1 MSQEEEQDIFEE
13 ILAGE
18 TDTDLSK
25 IVKELLNRDNIET
38 KTELSQEQINAIAA
52 LQTEAIL
59 YDIDPLK
66 IYLAEFK
73 THMVSKKRKSRG
85 EIVEIMRQK
94 LNSSLGDEATKKESI
109 KW

>member
-1 MSQEEEQDIFEE
+1 MKEEQDIFEE

-38 KTELSQEQINAIAA
+38 KTELSQKQINAIAA

-59 YDIDPLK
+59 YNINPLK
-66 IYLAEFK
+66 IYLGEFK

-94 LNSSLGDEATKKESI
+94 LRSTGDETAKKESI

>member
-1 MSQEEEQDIFEE
+1 MKEEQDIFEE

-38 KTELSQEQINAIAA
+38 KTELTQKQINAIAA

-59 YDIDPLK
+59 YDINPLK
-66 IYLAEFK
+66 VYLGEFK

-94 LNSSLGDEATKKESI
+94 LKSPGDETAKKESI

>member
-1 MSQEEEQDIFEE
+1 MKEEQDIFEE

-25 IVKELLNRDNIET
+25 IVKELLNQDNIET
-38 KTELSQEQINAIAA
+38 KTELSQKQINAIAA

-59 YDIDPLK
+59 YDINPLK
-66 IYLAEFK
+66 IYLGEFK
-73 THMVSKKRKSRG
+73 THMVSKNRKSRG

-94 LNSSLGDEATKKESI
+94 LKFTGDETAKKESI

>member
-1 MSQEEEQDIFEE
+1 MKEERDIFEE

-25 IVKELLNRDNIET
+25 IIKELLDQNNIET
-38 KTELSQEQINAIAA
+38 KTELSQKQINAIAT

-59 YDIDPLK
+59 YNINPLK
-66 IYLAEFK
+66 VYLGEFK
-73 THMVSKKRKSRG
+73 THMVSKNRKSRE

-94 LNSSLGDEATKKESI
+94 FKFAGDETAKKESI